1 MKFLEF
7 FEKWPIVLGF
17 VVGILIVPS
26 TITRQEKVTPPVTTA
41 LAKSSA
47 SLYLSPPQKTLAL
60 GEIFEVAVLLAT
72 EDAKVD
78 GVDAV
83 LNYNPKMLKVLEIEK
98 GRLFEEYIPEKV
110 DKEKGRILISGL
122 TFYPREKTGTLGRI
136 LFETLKEGA
145 TTVFFEFTPSS
156 TTDSN
161 VALSESYG
169 ADILKE
175 VSNGRYIIK

>member
-1 MKFLEF
+1 MKLLEF

-17 VVGILIVPS
+17 VVGISIVPF

-83 LNYNPKMLKVLEIEK
+83 LNYNPKMLKVLKVEK

-110 DKEKGRILISGL
+110 DEEKGRILISGL
-122 TFYPREKTGTLGRI
+122 TFYPQEKTGTLGRVT
-136 LFETLKEGA
+136 FETLKAG
-145 TTVFFEFTPSS
+145 TTTIFFEFTPGS
-156 TTDSN
+156 TKDSN
-161 VALSESYG
+161 VALTESNG
-169 ADILKE
+169 SDILKKVGDAKYVIE
-175 VSNGRYIIK
+175 